1 MQIHRHWADM
11 LRHVEKRVI
20 RALLPW
26 GDSTSL
32 SRRDLECF
40 GDSGEGGEAWEGLV
54 FWEKMG
60 MNGCPRLPWF

>member
-1 MQIHRHWADM
+1 MRDQ
-11 LRHVEKRVI
+11 
-20 RALLPW
+20 ALLLW

-40 GDSGEGGEAWEGLV
+40 RDSGDGGGAWEGLV
-54 FWEKMG
+54 FWEKMA